1 MVHFHKQIQ
10 CFFFLFEDI
19 RFVIHFEPNWAIRTP
34 VEQQEKSTSGAT
46 GWSARTATVLFFVIS
61 RMFVSIPTYSYDPND
76 PDDLHDVSSWFHD
89 FPGVWIINQTVF
101 PTDFSHISRIFPAR
115 LCLKYSQPK
124 SIHGLSKTCGPIKTA
139 VLEYPVSLDKPIGN
153 SGNMWQ
159 HHVNTHTHM

>member
-1 MVHFHKQIQ
+1 MLIYWRVTMVHFHKQIQ
-10 CFFFLFEDI
+10 CFFSLRRHPI
-19 RFVIHFEPNWAIRTP
+19 CYSLWA
-34 VEQQEKSTSGAT
+34 KLS
-46 GWSARTATVLFFVIS
+46 
-61 RMFVSIPTYSYDPND
+61 DPNTSWTTGKEYQWGYWLKRANCYCTFFCDLKNVCFD
-76 PDDLHDVSSWFHD
+76 PNVLVRSKRPRWLAWCFIMISWFSWCLNHQSD
-89 FPGVWIINQTVF
+89 C
-101 PTDFSHISRIFPAR
+101 RIFPAR